1 MPLSQGD
8 ARSYIH
14 DMSRMH
20 RPLAA
25 IVLALLLVFTAQSMA
40 VARGMA
46 GPAAAVVL
54 CTGTGPV
61 TILTD
66 ADGQPV
72 GPAHIC
78 PDCTLSLILSV
89 AQDAPSAIGPMG
101 RTLVLIPDGDLV
113 ARARQVQPFSARDP
127 PGPV

>member
-1 MPLSQGD
+1 
-8 ARSYIH
+8 
-14 DMSRMH
+14 MH

-25 IVLALLLVFTAQSMA
+25 IALAFLLVFTAQSMA

-46 GPAAAVVL
+46 GPAGVVVL

-66 ADGQPV
+66 ADGQPA

-89 AQDAPSAIGPMG
+89 AQDPVSAVAPLGRIMG
-101 RTLVLIPDGDLV
+101 LVPGSDLV
-113 ARARQVQPFSARDP
+113 ARARDVQPFSARDP
-127 PGPV
+127 PRPV